1 MNDKKPTLN
10 PEQLQMVLAM
20 LDAEATF
27 CALMHRIGAR
37 RLFSHGL
44 VF

>member
-20 LDAEATF
+20 INAEATF
-27 CALMHRIGAR
+27 CAR